1 VQLIETS
8 VVGVRSAVI
17 TMQRPG
23 TQLRI
28 QLVPM
33 LRLGTAAFYKQV
45 TERLSADYSEAGTCS
60 APT

>member
-1 VQLIETS
+1 LASEAGVQLIETS

-45 TERLSADYSEAGTCS
+45 TERLSR
-60 APT
+60 